1 MISAARAGGR
11 FRSAGGWKISPIA
24 SAPARAAASASS
36 TRPMPQ
42 IFTRVRCTQTMLSGS
57 RWTIKF
63 GRQRSQARSIVGWL
77 GLPLSQCIMR
87 PEGNAARWRRDAMP
101 GRYTFPKS
109 RRLSQRADFA
119 AVYDAKVR
127 DARGPVVVY
136 ALPNALGHPRLGL
149 STSRKVGTAARRNR
163 IRRLLREAFRHLQHD
178 MPAAYDLLIVIR
190 PHEPLKAVEYQ
201 DLLKSMVLRLHS
213 LWGRRKQ

>member
-1 MISAARAGGR
+1 
-11 FRSAGGWKISPIA
+11 
-24 SAPARAAASASS
+24 
-36 TRPMPQ
+36 
-42 IFTRVRCTQTMLSGS
+42 
-57 RWTIKF
+57 
-63 GRQRSQARSIVGWL
+63 
-77 GLPLSQCIMR
+77 MR

-101 GRYTFPKS
+101 GQYTFPKS
-109 RRLSQRADFA
+109 RRLSRRADFA

-178 MPAAYDLLIVIR
+178 IPAAYDLMIVLR
-190 PHEPLKAVEYQ
+190 PHEPLKLAEYQ
-201 DLLKSMVLRLHS
+201 ELLKASIAKLHS
-213 LWGRRKQ
+213 TWRRRGSVKAD